1 MLCQL
6 LLSAWGLPGIRAKSS
21 HAERADDGISLDT
34 LPLAVRDA
42 GVAAFGSISALAAI
56 LKKTR
61 VRQLRTLDGAV
72 TLQLASIDGDKS
84 VSHLRREMRSDRYE
98 VLKLRDDGGD
108 GCVVDVGAN
117 LGYLSLTVAKLYP
130 RMRVLSIEPTPPTFF
145 LLLVNLHLNRV
156 PILSPLTF
164 IARDARGVLPLH
176 AATGGAS
183 TRANDT
189 VVMHFPV
196 GGGDS
201 QLAMAA
207 QGAAAWQPKGGFR
220 AQSVPLVSLPS
231 YLEAMGVH
239 TIQLLKI
246 DCEGC
251 EWAALS
257 SLRDWLTPPVTTPGL
272 KLRFWRWPSWW
283 PYRPRIERL
292 VGELHVGPLEP
303 DYDFE
308 LRRKSGRPVVRPEV
322 TLLFETVRALS
333 LRGCT
338 LGLPNGVWLDSC

>member
-1 MLCQL
+1 MPSTRFVAGPGAHL
-6 LLSAWGLPGIRAKSS
+6 LDVGHVP
-21 HAERADDGISLDT
+21 
-34 LPLAVRDA
+34 
-42 GVAAFGSISALAAI
+42 ALADGREI
-56 LKKTR
+56 RR
-61 VRQLRTLDGAV
+61 VD
-72 TLQLASIDGDKS
+72 
-84 VSHLRREMRSDRYE
+84 
-98 VLKLRDDGGD
+98 
-108 GCVVDVGAN
+108 
-117 LGYLSLTVAKLYP
+117 
-130 RMRVLSIEPTPPTFF
+130 
-145 LLLVNLHLNRV
+145 
-156 PILSPLTF
+156 
-164 IARDARGVLPLH
+164 
-176 AATGGAS
+176 
-183 TRANDT
+183 
-189 VVMHFPV
+189 
-196 GGGDS
+196 
-201 QLAMAA
+201 
-207 QGAAAWQPKGGFR
+207 GFR

-231 YLEAMGVH
+231 YLETMGVH

-283 PYRPRIERL
+283 RPYRPRIERL

-322 TLLFETVRALS
+322 THLFETVRALS

>member
-1 MLCQL
+1 MLSQL
-6 LLSAWGLPGIRAKSS
+6 LVSASGLPSVRAKSPG
-21 HAERADDGISLDT
+21 DGISLHT
-34 LPLAVRDA
+34 LPPAARDD

-56 LKKTR
+56 LKQTR

-98 VLKLRDDGGD
+98 ISKLRDDGGD
-108 GCVVDVGAN
+108 GVVVDIGAN

-156 PILSPLTF
+156 PILSPSTF
-164 IARDARGVLPLH
+164 IARDAGGVLPLH

-183 TRANDT
+183 TRANDI

-196 GGGDS
+196 AGGDS

-220 AQSVPLVSLPS
+220 AQSVPLVRLPS
-231 YLEAMGVH
+231 YLEAMGVQ

-283 PYRPRIERL
+283 RPYRPRIERL

-322 TLLFETVRALS
+322 TQLFETVRALS

>member
-1 MLCQL
+1 MLSQL
-6 LLSAWGLPGIRAKSS
+6 LVSASGLPSVRAKSQG
-21 HAERADDGISLDT
+21 DGISLDT
-34 LPLAVRDA
+34 LPPAIRDD

-98 VLKLRDDGGD
+98 VSKLRDGGGD
-108 GCVVDVGAN
+108 IVVDIGAN

-156 PILSPLTF
+156 PILSPSTF
-164 IARDARGVLPLH
+164 IARDAGGVLPLH

-196 GGGDS
+196 AGGDS

-220 AQSVPLVSLPS
+220 AQSVPLVRLPS
-231 YLEAMGVH
+231 YLEAMGVQ

-283 PYRPRIERL
+283 RPYRPRIERL

-322 TLLFETVRALS
+322 SHLFETVRALS